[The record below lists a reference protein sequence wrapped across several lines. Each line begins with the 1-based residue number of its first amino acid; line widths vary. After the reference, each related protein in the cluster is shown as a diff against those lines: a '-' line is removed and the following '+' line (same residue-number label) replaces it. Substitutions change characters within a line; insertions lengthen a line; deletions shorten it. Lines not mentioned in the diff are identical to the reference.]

1 MEFWKTK
8 EWLELKMHRPQ
19 KTEKLLSKVEY
30 LKMVGWKN
38 CSDERYKEYLK
49 TMNEKTQLGKR
60 DAKKNQ

>member
-1 MEFWKTK
+1 
-8 EWLELKMHRPQ
+8 
-19 KTEKLLSKVEY
+19 
-30 LKMVGWKN
+30 MVGWKN